1 LFLLQALFATFDYIH
16 YIFIEPLNFV
26 SMTATLTYTLILG
39 VIFAGRT
46 AYKHIIQ
53 EKNF

>member
-1 LFLLQALFATFDYIH
+1 
-16 YIFIEPLNFV
+16 
-26 SMTATLTYTLILG
+26 MTATLTYTLILG

-53 EKNF
+53 EKHIL